1 MFRHTLHTLSLGA
14 LVAFALCLP
23 AASAAAQS
31 AIEDKDPA
39 YREYKGVRIG
49 MTADE
54 ARKKLG
60 EPTDKDDKQDFYSF
74 NDNESAQ
81 VFYDADKKVYAI
93 SVVYLGGGG
102 VPTAKAVFGS
112 DLETNPDGSMHGRI
126 DYPKAGYWVAY
137 SRTGGSSPLIT
148 VTMQKRPQSQPPPQ

>member
-1 MFRHTLHTLSLGA
+1 MFTETRRTLSLAA
-14 LVAFALCLP
+14 LVAFLLCLP
-23 AASAAAQS
+23 VVSASAQNT
-31 AIEDKDPA
+31 IEDKEPA

-81 VFYDADKKVYAI
+81 VFYDGEKKVYAI
-93 SVVYLGGGG
+93 SVIYLGGGS
-102 VPTAKAVFGS
+102 VPTAKTVFGS
-112 DLETNPDGSMHGRI
+112 DLEVKPDGSMHGRI

-148 VTMQKRPQSQPPPQ
+148 VTMQKRPQQQTSPQ

>member
-1 MFRHTLHTLSLGA
+1 MFTHTRRTISLRAA

-23 AASAAAQS
+23 VVSAPAQTD
-31 AIEDKDPA
+31 DKEPA

-81 VFYDADKKVYAI
+81 VFYDSDKKVYAV
-93 SVVYLGGGG
+93 SVIYLGGGS
-102 VPTAKAVFGS
+102 VPTAKTVFGS
-112 DLETNPDGSMHGRI
+112 DIEANPDGSVHGRI

-137 SRTGGSSPLIT
+137 SRTSGSSPLTT
-148 VTMQKRPQSQPPPQ
+148 VTMQKRQQTAPQ